1 MVVFASHCSSLLVTS
16 PTTVRPIAAALL
28 LPCCCLAFMRSDRAL
43 LAEPADPLEFRPL
56 LPRRCGDAAM
66 DAPAQTAQHPWYPL

>member
-1 MVVFASHCSSLLVTS
+1 
-16 PTTVRPIAAALL
+16 
-28 LPCCCLAFMRSDRAL
+28 MRSDRAL